1 MHHCPYVHHGVKRT
15 DRVKKTHDWFNA
27 IMGKFNVDDIA
38 ELSYLMA
45 LNMPMNGAQRGKE
58 RLFFDAERG
67 AINDFHFTA
76 C

>member
-1 MHHCPYVHHGVKRT
+1 
-15 DRVKKTHDWFNA
+15 
-27 IMGKFNVDDIA
+27 MGKFNVDDIA